1 MLGTKTKEQVLDLF
15 PENTILAAYRG
26 SIAHGMYV
34 PNTDPHSVDDIDLMG
49 IFMAPT
55 DKYIGI
61 TTPKETVEKFV
72 DEYDLVSYEFKKMM
86 HLLLKSNPNVLSI
99 LYIKPE
105 HYLSITEAGQLLLDN
120 KHLFSS
126 TVAYNSYVGYANS
139 QLKRMSKFSFNG
151 YMGKRRKALVDKF
164 GYDCK
169 NAAHCIRLLKTGIEF
184 LETGIV
190 NVFRTEDAEELLD
203 IKLGRRSLDYV
214 KSEAARLFVKAKKA
228 KKNSFLPEKPDYYGV
243 NDLTKQLVYSY
254 IKTRG
259 I

>member
-1 MLGTKTKEQVLDLF
+1 MLGTKTKKQVLGLF
-15 PENTILAAYRG
+15 PKNTILTAYRG
-26 SIAHGMYV
+26 SVAHGMYV

-49 IFMAPT
+49 IFMAPV

-61 TTPKETVEKFV
+61 TSPKETVEKFV

-99 LYIKPE
+99 LYIRPE
-105 HYLSITEAGQLLLDN
+105 HYLSVTEAGQLLLDN

-126 TVAYNSYVGYANS
+126 KGAYNSYVGYANS
-139 QLKRMSKFSFNG
+139 QLKRMDKFSFEG
-151 YMGKRRKALVDKF
+151 YMGKRRKSLVDAF

-203 IKLGRRSLDYV
+203 IKLGRRSLEYV
-214 KSEAARLFVKAKKA
+214 KSEASRLFEEAKKA

-243 NDLTKQLVYSY
+243 NDLTKQIIHSY
-254 IKTRG
+254 IKTEG